1 MKKEEEIRTIFAKN
15 IKFYRKKLKLSQME
29 LATKTGITTNFINDI
44 ENGKKWVSPGT
55 LAKLCEVLEIEP
67 YKLFLEVDFEEKSSN
82 KIINQFC
89 SELSNDILI
98 MLNEI
103 SNKYK

>member
-1 MKKEEEIRTIFAKN
+1 
-15 IKFYRKKLKLSQME
+15 ME
-29 LATKTGITTNFINDI
+29 LATKAGITTNFINDI
-44 ENGKKWVSPGT
+44 ENGKKWVSPGS

>member
-1 MKKEEEIRTIFAKN
+1 MALNEELHFKNRKFFYANKK
-15 IKFYRKKLKLSQME
+15 
-29 LATKTGITTNFINDI
+29 ITTNFINDI